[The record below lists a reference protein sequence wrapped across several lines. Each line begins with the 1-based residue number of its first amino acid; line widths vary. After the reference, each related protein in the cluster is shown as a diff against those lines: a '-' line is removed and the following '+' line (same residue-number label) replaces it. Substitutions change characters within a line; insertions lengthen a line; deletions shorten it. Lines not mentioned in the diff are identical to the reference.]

1 MSNSVRI
8 ALKKEQDYIASDNH
22 IQFQKESI
30 GYNVY
35 VCTDE
40 IECWIGSCTD
50 IKSLEEI
57 VSEEELI
64 DSIYES
70 ASEREIENI
79 IPTLELNNYK
89 YDFFGTIRTAI
100 INR

>member
-8 ALKKEQDYIASDNH
+8 ALKKEQDYIVSDNH

-50 IKSLEEI
+50 IESLEEI

-79 IPTLELNNYK
+79 IPTLEFNNYK
-89 YDFFGTIRTAI
+89 YNFFGTIRTAT